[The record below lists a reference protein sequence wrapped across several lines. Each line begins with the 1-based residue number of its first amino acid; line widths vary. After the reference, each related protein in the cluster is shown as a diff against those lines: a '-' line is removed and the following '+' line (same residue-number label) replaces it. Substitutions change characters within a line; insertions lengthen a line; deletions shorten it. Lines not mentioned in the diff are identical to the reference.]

1 MILEMPSMNLNT
13 RILIV
18 DDDEGI
24 RSLIGDFLGKHGY
37 DTVTAADPFEMRRL
51 LCDERFDL
59 IVLDVMMP
67 REDGLTALR
76 HMGPE
81 APPVIM
87 LSAVGSDV
95 DRIVG
100 LEMGADDYLAK
111 PCNPRELLARIR
123 TVLRRRAVSNPVLDA
138 TGPALSAIPTSATA
152 SSQAHGLPVK
162 QPGSLPEVD
171 SGDCLHFAGW
181 RMDLGLRLL
190 FDPASALISLSDGEF
205 RLLRAFAQHPR
216 RVLTRDQLLDWSR
229 GEDSDHY
236 DRAIDVQLSRLR
248 RKLSEGKGGS
258 DIIRTVRNEG
268 YLFVPAVTDGRAAI

>member
-1 MILEMPSMNLNT
+1 MDMQT

-24 RSLIGDFLGKHGY
+24 RSLIGEFLAKHGY
-37 DTVTAADPFEMRRL
+37 DTVTAADPPAMREHL
-51 LCDERFDL
+51 AQGRFDL

-76 HMGPE
+76 QLGAD

-123 TVLRRRAVSNPVLDA
+123 TVLRRRE
-138 TGPALSAIPTSATA
+138 TGAPLLHLVADNTISASPR
-152 SSQAHGLPVK
+152 
-162 QPGSLPEVD
+162 
-171 SGDCLHFAGW
+171 SGDNEIHSGECLYFAGW

-190 FDPASALISLSDGEF
+190 FDPANRLISLSDGEF
-205 RLLRAFAQHPR
+205 RLLRAFAEHPR

-229 GEDSDHY
+229 GEDSEHY

-248 RKLSEGKGGS
+248 RKLSDGEGGQ

-268 YLFVPAVTDGRAAI
+268 YLFVPSASTEPQPR

>member
-1 MILEMPSMNLNT
+1 MILEPLTMDLQT

-24 RSLIGDFLGKHGY
+24 RSLIGDFLAKHGY
-37 DTVTAADPFEMRRL
+37 ETETAADPVEMRRL
-51 LCDERFDL
+51 LAGDHFDL
-59 IVLDVMMP
+59 VVLDVMMP

-76 HMGPE
+76 QMGPD

-100 LEMGADDYLAK
+100 LEMGAEDYLAK

-123 TVLRRRAVSNPVLDA
+123 TVLRRRA
-138 TGPALSAIPTSATA
+138 ATA
-152 SSQAHGLPVK
+152 PSPAPVQLPA
-162 QPGSLPEVD
+162 GSPVPLAPRAVEID
-171 SGDCLHFAGW
+171 SGDCLYFGGW

-190 FDPASALISLSDGEF
+190 FDPANALISLSDGEF
-205 RLLRAFAQHPR
+205 RLLRAFAEHPR

-248 RKLSEGKGGS
+248 RKLSEGQGGS

-268 YLFVPAVTDGRAAI
+268 YLFVPAVGSERPAN

>member
-1 MILEMPSMNLNT
+1 MDLST

-24 RSLIGDFLGKHGY
+24 RSLIGEFLAKHGY
-37 DTVTAADPFEMRRL
+37 ETATAADPLEMRAML
-51 LCDERFDL
+51 AAESFDL

-76 HMGPE
+76 QMGAD

-123 TVLRRRAVSNPVLDA
+123 TVLRRRAATQPAPGDAGQRVIALDA
-138 TGPALSAIPTSATA
+138 GA
-152 SSQAHGLPVK
+152 
-162 QPGSLPEVD
+162 D

-190 FDPASALISLSDGEF
+190 FDPANALISLSDGEF
-205 RLLRAFAQHPR
+205 RLLRAFAEHPR

-229 GEDSDHY
+229 GEDSEHY

-248 RKLSEGKGGS
+248 RKLSEGQGGS
-258 DIIRTVRNEG
+258 DVIRTVRNEG
-268 YLFVPAVTDGRAAI
+268 YLFVPAVAGARDT

>member
-1 MILEMPSMNLNT
+1 MHATVSPMDFAT

-24 RSLIGDFLGKHGY
+24 RTLVSGFLGKHGY
-37 DTVTAADPFEMRRL
+37 DVITAENVAGMRRRL
-51 LCDERFDL
+51 VEGGIDL

-67 REDGLTALR
+67 GEDGLAALR
-76 HMGPE
+76 SLGPD

-123 TVLRRRAVSNPVLDA
+123 TVLRRRGNPDVPAGPVAAAPETVPDA
-138 TGPALSAIPTSATA
+138 AEELGES
-152 SSQAHGLPVK
+152 
-162 QPGSLPEVD
+162 
-171 SGDCLHFAGW
+171 LHFSGW
-181 RMDLGLRLL
+181 RVDLAMRLL
-190 FDPASALISLSDGEF
+190 FDPLGRPVVLTSGEM
-205 RLLRAFAQHPR
+205 RLLLAFAEHPR
-216 RVLTRDQLLDWSR
+216 RILTRDQLLEWSR
-229 GEDSDHY
+229 GEDNDNF

-248 RKLSEGKGGS
+248 RKLAAATEGQGEEL
-258 DIIRTVRNEG
+258 IRTVRNEG
-268 YLFVPAVTDGRAAI
+268 YMFAPAVSRR

>member
-1 MILEMPSMNLNT
+1 MDLHT

-24 RSLIGDFLGKHGY
+24 RSLIGDFLAKHGY
-37 DTVTAADPFEMRRL
+37 DTTTAADPLEMRKL
-51 LCDERFDL
+51 LAAESFDL

-76 HMGPE
+76 QMGPD

-123 TVLRRRAVSNPVLDA
+123 TVLRRRAAAAPSA
-138 TGPALSAIPTSATA
+138 GPAEAAPARA
-152 SSQAHGLPVK
+152 V
-162 QPGSLPEVD
+162 EVD
-171 SGDCLHFAGW
+171 SGDCLHFSGW

-190 FDPASALISLSDGEF
+190 FDPTNALISLSDGEF
-205 RLLRAFAQHPR
+205 RLLRAFAEHPR

-248 RKLSEGKGGS
+248 RKLSDGEGGS

-268 YLFVPAVTDGRAAI
+268 YLFVPAVMDDRPAA

>member
-1 MILEMPSMNLNT
+1 MILEPCLMNLNT

-37 DTVTAADPFEMRRL
+37 ETATAADPVEMRRL
-51 LCDERFDL
+51 LAGERFDL

-76 HMGPE
+76 QMGPD

-123 TVLRRRAVSNPVLDA
+123 TVLRRRAAPEALISDAPRTTNPAQPAGVL
-138 TGPALSAIPTSATA
+138 
-152 SSQAHGLPVK
+152 
-162 QPGSLPEVD
+162 EVD
-171 SGDCLHFAGW
+171 SGDCLRFAGW

-205 RLLRAFAQHPR
+205 RLLRAFAEHPR

-248 RKLSEGKGGS
+248 RKLSEGQGGS

-268 YLFVPAVTDGRAAI
+268 YLFVPAVTEARPAI

>member
-1 MILEMPSMNLNT
+1 MDLQT

-24 RSLIGDFLGKHGY
+24 RSLIGEFLAKHGY
-37 DTVTAADPFEMRRL
+37 ETATAADPLEMRAML
-51 LCDERFDL
+51 AAESFDL

-76 HMGPE
+76 QMGVG

-123 TVLRRRAVSNPVLDA
+123 TVLRRRAVA
-138 TGPALSAIPTSATA
+138 APAAETAAIRAA
-152 SSQAHGLPVK
+152 A
-162 QPGSLPEVD
+162 VD
-171 SGDCLHFAGW
+171 SGDCLYFGGW

-190 FDPASALISLSDGEF
+190 FDPTNAVISLSDGEF
-205 RLLRAFAQHPR
+205 RLLRAFAEHPR

-229 GEDSDHY
+229 GEDSEHY

-248 RKLSEGKGGS
+248 RKLTEGQGGG

-268 YLFVPAVTDGRAAI
+268 YLFVPAVSAAPEK

>member
-1 MILEMPSMNLNT
+1 MDLQT

-24 RSLIGDFLGKHGY
+24 RSLISEFLAKHGY
-37 DTVTAADPFEMRRL
+37 ETAVAADPPAMREL
-51 LCDERFDL
+51 LGREHFDL

-76 HMGPE
+76 QLGPD

-87 LSAVGSDV
+87 LSAVGTDV

-123 TVLRRRAVSNPVLDA
+123 TVLRRHNPPPKAIEEDA
-138 TGPALSAIPTSATA
+138 
-152 SSQAHGLPVK
+152 PV
-162 QPGSLPEVD
+162 PVEAD
-171 SGDCLHFAGW
+171 SGEGLHFAGW

-190 FDPASALISLSDGEF
+190 FDPANQLITLSDGEF
-205 RLLRAFAQHPR
+205 RLLRAFAEHPR

-248 RKLSEGKGGS
+248 RKLAEGEGGQ

-268 YLFVPAVTDGRAAI
+268 YLFVPSVAAAQPAK

>member
-1 MILEMPSMNLNT
+1 MILERTEMDLQT

-24 RSLIGDFLGKHGY
+24 RSLIGEFLAKHGY
-37 DTVTAADPFEMRRL
+37 ETATAADPVAMRAML
-51 LCDERFDL
+51 AQGHFDL

-76 HMGPE
+76 QLGPQ

-123 TVLRRRAVSNPVLDA
+123 TVLRRRAGPVRVEGRMEKA
-138 TGPALSAIPTSATA
+138 ALSPPREGARQLQAAQNA
-152 SSQAHGLPVK
+152 S
-162 QPGSLPEVD
+162 D
-171 SGDCLHFAGW
+171 DCLHFAGW

-190 FDPASALISLSDGEF
+190 FDPGARLISLSDGEF

-229 GEDSDHY
+229 GEDSEHY

-248 RKLSEGKGGS
+248 RKLAEGEGGQ

-268 YLFVPAVTDGRAAI
+268 YLFVPAVS

>member
-1 MILEMPSMNLNT
+1 MFLEDLTMDLQT

-24 RSLIGDFLGKHGY
+24 RTLIGEFLVKHGY
-37 DTVTAADPFEMRRL
+37 ATETAANPVEMRARL
-51 LCDERFDL
+51 SQEHFDL

-76 HMGPE
+76 QLGAG

-87 LSAVGSDV
+87 LSAVGTDV

-123 TVLRRRAVSNPVLDA
+123 TVLRRRGAGG
-138 TGPALSAIPTSATA
+138 GPAPSPDTADLQARAETS
-152 SSQAHGLPVK
+152 SG
-162 QPGSLPEVD
+162 EV
-171 SGDCLHFAGW
+171 LRFAGW
-181 RMDLGLRLL
+181 RMDVGLRLL
-190 FDPASALISLSDGEF
+190 FDPTDQLIPLSDGEF
-205 RLLRAFAQHPR
+205 RLLRAFAEHPR

-229 GEDSDHY
+229 GEDRELY

-248 RKLSEGKGGS
+248 RKLADGAGDSE
-258 DIIRTVRNEG
+258 IIRTVRNEG
-268 YLFVPAVTDGRAAI
+268 YLFVPAVNAL

>member
-1 MILEMPSMNLNT
+1 MNVKRLPMDLET

-24 RSLIGDFLGKHGY
+24 RTLISEFLGKHGFA
-37 DTVTAADPFEMRRL
+37 TATAADPIEMRDMLAR
-51 LCDERFDL
+51 EHYDL

-76 HMGPE
+76 HLGPD

-87 LSAVGSDV
+87 LSAVGTDV

-123 TVLRRRAVSNPVLDA
+123 TVLRRHDKAGTVETARAANDDTPSEPN
-138 TGPALSAIPTSATA
+138 
-152 SSQAHGLPVK
+152 
-162 QPGSLPEVD
+162 
-171 SGDCLHFAGW
+171 SGENLHFAGW

-190 FDPASALISLSDGEF
+190 FDPESRLITLSDGEF
-205 RLLRAFAQHPR
+205 RLLRAFAEHPR
-216 RVLTRDQLLDWSR
+216 RVLTRDQLLEWSR
-229 GEDSDHY
+229 GEETEHY

-248 RKLSEGKGGS
+248 RKLAGGRGSE

-268 YLFVPAVTDGRAAI
+268 YLFVPAVTRD